1 MDQMKRIFVSALLM
15 FLSWNAN
22 ALEVAGVK
30 VPEKAQAGEQSLV
43 LNGAGSRFMAGVIDV
58 YVIALYMPENK
69 HTVAEILA
77 EERSKNVTIW
87 FLTPLGVKVTS
98 EQLLDATHKLMSE
111 NMGAEE
117 LKKLDSGWKKF
128 SSFFDNIKEFKKE
141 DQLSLEYQPGNGI
154 LVNMNGKELGRVAG
168 AEFMRAFLLVWLG
181 PQPAQDDLKG
191 KLLGLSVA
199 AAKR

>member
-1 MDQMKRIFVSALLM
+1 MKRVFVSALLV

-22 ALEVAGVK
+22 ALEVVGVK
-30 VPEKAQAGEQSLV
+30 VPEKMQSGEQALV

-58 YVIALYMPENK
+58 YVIALYLPENK
-69 HTVAEILA
+69 HTVAEVLE

-111 NMGAEE
+111 NMSAEE
-117 LKKLDSGWKKF
+117 LTKLDSSWKKF
-128 SSFFDNIKEFKKE
+128 AAFFDNIKEFKKE
-141 DQLSLEYQPGNGI
+141 DQLSLDYQPNKEMR
-154 LVNMNGKELGRVAG
+154 VSMNGKEIGRVAG
-168 AEFMRAFLLVWLG
+168 ADFMRAFLLVWLG

-191 KLLGLSVA
+191 KLLGLPLA